1 MGGLMGKRFG
11 ASDFVK
17 NVFTIFTGN
26 VIAQSIPFLMEPVLA
41 RIYSPD
47 DFAILAVY
55 MAVAN
60 LFSIIA
66 TGRYE
71 LAVMLPKE
79 DRKAVNIIG
88 VSILISFVISVLSLL
103 VILFFNKYICTI
115 LQCPEVSDYLYLV
128 PLSVLS
134 VGWYQT
140 FNYWNSRKKR
150 FRNVTYAKTSQSVFN
165 AGTATGLGYAG
176 VGPSGLVVSQI
187 IGQFFGLFPL
197 LFSFL
202 KHDRKMLKEIDKN
215 EMKAV
220 AVEYQDFPKINSLHA
235 FCDIL
240 KQSGEVFLL
249 SYFYVKEKV
258 GLHSRTLRL
267 LFAPSSLIGSAIGQV
282 FYQKASVCYQE
293 GEDMQRLVKKV
304 IGGLALVAVPAFAVV
319 ALWGDDLFA
328 WFLGEPWRQA
338 GEYGQLLTPW
348 LFLNFITSPVSQI
361 PLIVKRQGTAFAFSL
376 AGHALYLVAIV
387 IGGLY
392 QNIKLGFIV
401 LSGLQTV
408 YYTILIIWLIK
419 ISGIKNE

>member
-1 MGGLMGKRFG
+1 MGRLSKRFG
-11 ASDFVK
+11 SSDFVK

-26 VIAQSIPFLMEPVLA
+26 VIAQAIPFLMEPVLA

-55 MAVAN
+55 LAVAN

-79 DRKAVNIIG
+79 DRKSANILGI
-88 VSILISFVISVLSLL
+88 SILISFAISLLSLII
-103 VILFFNKYICTI
+103 ILLFNRYICTI
-115 LQCPEVSDYLYLV
+115 LQCPEVSKYLYLV

-150 FRNVTYAKTSQSVFN
+150 FRNVTYAKTSQSVLY
-165 AGTATGLGYAG
+165 AGSATGLGYAG
-176 VGPSGLVVSQI
+176 MVPSGLVFSQI
-187 IGQFFGLFPL
+187 IGQFFGLFPM

-202 KHDRKMLKEIDKN
+202 KHDRQLVKEIN
-215 EMKAV
+215 RQEMKSA

-267 LFAPSSLIGSAIGQV
+267 LFAPSSIIGSAIGQV

-293 GEDMQRLVKKV
+293 GEDLQKLVKKV
-304 IGGLALVAVPAFAVV
+304 IGALALIAIPAFAVI

-361 PLIVKRQGTAFAFSL
+361 PLIVHRQGTAFAFSL
-376 AGHALYLVAIV
+376 AGHSLYLIAIV
-387 IGGLY
+387 IGGLF
-392 QNIKLGFIV
+392 QNIQLGFIV
-401 LSGLQTV
+401 LSCLQTI
-408 YYTILIIWLIK
+408 YYTILILWLIK
-419 ISGIKNE
+419 ISGIKK